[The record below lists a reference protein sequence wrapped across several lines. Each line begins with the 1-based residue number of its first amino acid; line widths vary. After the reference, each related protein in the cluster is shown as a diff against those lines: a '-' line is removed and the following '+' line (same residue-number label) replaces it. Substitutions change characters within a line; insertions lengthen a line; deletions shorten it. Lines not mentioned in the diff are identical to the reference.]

1 MDNTIRILIVDDHFM
16 VRMGLASSLNDMDDM
31 QVVGEA
37 GTAEEAVRS
46 YRQLRPDV
54 VLMDLCLP
62 DANGVSAI
70 RRIRE
75 EFSSAWIL
83 VLSVNES
90 EEDIYQSVEAGAMG
104 YLPKSVEPH
113 DLTQAIRS
121 LNSGERC
128 FPPAIA
134 SRMAL
139 REGRPSLTPR
149 EREVVRLLVEGLSN
163 KEIAKALKISPR
175 TAKLHVSNLL
185 RKMEVLDRTQ
195 AVAAAIQRGL
205 VQMD

>member
-1 MDNTIRILIVDDHFM
+1 MDNAIRILIVDDHFM
-16 VRMGLASSLNDMDDM
+16 VRMGLAGSLNDMDDM

-46 YRQLRPDV
+46 FRQLQPDV

-75 EFSSAWIL
+75 ESSSARIL
-83 VLSVNES
+83 VLSINES
-90 EEDIYQSVEAGAMG
+90 EEDIYQSVEAGAIG
-104 YLPKSVEPH
+104 YLSKSVEPH
-113 DLTQAIRS
+113 ELLQAIRS
-121 LNSGERC
+121 VNLGETF

-134 SRMAL
+134 SRMTE
-139 REGRPSLTPR
+139 RESRPSLTTR
-149 EREVVRLLVEGLSN
+149 ERQVIELLADGLSN
-163 KEIAKALKISPR
+163 KEIARSLHISPR

-185 RKMEVLDRTQ
+185 KKMGVLDRTQ
-195 AVAAAIQRGL
+195 AVTAAIQRGL
-205 VQMD
+205 VQLD